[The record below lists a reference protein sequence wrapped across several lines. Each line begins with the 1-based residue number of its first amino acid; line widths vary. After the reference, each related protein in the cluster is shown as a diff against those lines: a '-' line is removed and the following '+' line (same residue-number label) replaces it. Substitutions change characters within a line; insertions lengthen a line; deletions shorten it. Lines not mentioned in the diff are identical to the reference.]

1 MRFGQYIVRR
11 LLLLVPQLLGI
22 SLITFVLIHL
32 MPGDPAYTIA
42 GSLATEQ
49 NIRAIQHR
57 MGLDQPLPV
66 QYVLYLQRLSHGD
79 LGDSYI
85 AGRPVRDDLAER
97 LPATVELITI
107 SFVLAVA
114 IAVPLGVLLA
124 MRGGGAAQRG
134 VMAYSL
140 LAGAIPDFWLAL
152 ILAFVFY
159 FQLRWLPAPIGQL
172 DIAVTPPPP
181 VTGMLLIDSL
191 IAGDGEVLRNHLGHL
206 ILPVATLTLL
216 YAAPILKM
224 TRSSMDSVLGSGF
237 VRYSR
242 AAGLPTGVVVRYA
255 LRNALSPVVTLV
267 GVLYSILLSGA
278 VLVEQVYGWG
288 GAGQYAVQS
297 ILNSDYL
304 AIQGFV
310 LVAGCFALL
319 VYLAVDIIHMLVDP
333 RIQH

>member
-1 MRFGQYIVRR
+1 MRFGQYILRR

-107 SFVLAVA
+107 SFVLAV
-114 IAVPLGVLLA
+114 
-124 MRGGGAAQRG
+124 
-134 VMAYSL
+134 
-140 LAGAIPDFWLAL
+140 AIPDFWLAL

-310 LVAGCFALL
+310 
-319 VYLAVDIIHMLVDP
+319 
-333 RIQH
+333 